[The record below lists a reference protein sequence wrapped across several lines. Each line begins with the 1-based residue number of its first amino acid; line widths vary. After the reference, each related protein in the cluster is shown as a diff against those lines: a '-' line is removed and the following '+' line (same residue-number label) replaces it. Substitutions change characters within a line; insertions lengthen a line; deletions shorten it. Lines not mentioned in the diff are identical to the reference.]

1 MKTVLT
7 FAAMSLWSVSSTA
20 TNNLHEQSDTT
31 WTTVMDE
38 EPWTINATQMQ
49 EFRRFRS
56 ASDSVDSYYV
66 DGIRYDEFYNEGRDS
81 SAVLVTDENE
91 EITSYKIVYYTT
103 D

>member
-1 MKTVLT
+1 M
-7 FAAMSLWSVSSTA
+7 
-20 TNNLHEQSDTT
+20 E
-31 WTTVMDE
+31 E

-91 EITSYKIVYYTT
+91 QITSYKIVYYTT